1 MAVFLVIDNIRGT
14 GILKIAMVSLGLDRP
29 VKDDQWYKWTIV
41 HKFSASGRKHFI
53 FASINFSGNFKCNG
67 KHLKNAK
74 KKYLMCGHRC
84 LKLTI
89 WPNCGI
95 CPASLSV
102 KTMDMEWVHLLSEL
116 LPPLNIIQEEIT
128 SLELKLVNKFDH
140 FFLFRL
146 YL

>member
-1 MAVFLVIDNIRGT
+1 
-14 GILKIAMVSLGLDRP
+14 
-29 VKDDQWYKWTIV
+29 
-41 HKFSASGRKHFI
+41 
-53 FASINFSGNFKCNG
+53 
-67 KHLKNAK
+67 
-74 KKYLMCGHRC
+74 MCGHRC

-128 SLELKLVNKFDH
+128 SLELKLVNKFGL
-140 FFLFRL
+140 LFPFRP

>member
-1 MAVFLVIDNIRGT
+1 
-14 GILKIAMVSLGLDRP
+14 
-29 VKDDQWYKWTIV
+29 
-41 HKFSASGRKHFI
+41 
-53 FASINFSGNFKCNG
+53 
-67 KHLKNAK
+67 
-74 KKYLMCGHRC
+74 MCGHRC

-95 CPASLSV
+95 YPASLSV